1 MYSYIYT
8 HAFLI
13 GVICS
18 GCFFH
23 RLPRLWARFLRFQWH
38 CRTPKS
44 RCRRAVLGR
53 KCFTSGGILGFPEDF
68 EAWFQFFS
76 TKTNNWCGKIKKLSA
91 RWVDYG
97 LMGYLWWLIGFT
109 MVYRTTYPL
118 VIEHS
123 YAKWSVY
130 RWFTSKKWW
139 CSSSLSSFTRDNHG
153 LPHYLGVTVT
163 MLSASFLS
171 QALKSGAVLWF
182 LDSVAASG
190 SRQMGPLWHRTFWGL
205 KNR

>member
-1 MYSYIYT
+1 MLRL
-8 HAFLI
+8 FLPPTAQ
-13 GVICS
+13 VVS
-18 GCFFH
+18 
-23 RLPRLWARFLRFQWH
+23 
-38 CRTPKS
+38 T
-44 RCRRAVLGR
+44 VLEVPMTLSDTQ
-53 KCFTSGGILGFPEDF
+53 KQVPTSG
-68 EAWFQFFS
+68 AWSEVLHQRRNSRFSWGLWSLVPVFS

-171 QALKSGAVLWF
+171 QALKSGAVWWF